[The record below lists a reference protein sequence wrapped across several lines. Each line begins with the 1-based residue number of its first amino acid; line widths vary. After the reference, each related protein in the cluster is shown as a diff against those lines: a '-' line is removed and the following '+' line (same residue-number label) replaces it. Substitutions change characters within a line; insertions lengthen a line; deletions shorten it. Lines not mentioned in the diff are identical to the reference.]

1 MIFIAMPTMHDTE
14 LEPTI
19 LNALLKAQKPEQL
32 VFGIRYLTSNEEDVQ
47 AFKTLQGRYGRKIRG
62 FADLITNTNRLD
74 KIGTGHARK
83 AVSTL
88 YGGERFILSIDSHT
102 LFADNWD
109 FELKKLL
116 RESKEETQNDKTIL
130 TAYGARYKYVDGER
144 QFLSNHLYPYMG
156 WEENWNLDMYP
167 FLDRPVWEAS
177 LPWMVKDMK
186 EGMPKFLPCPKFA
199 YNFAFSDRMFLRG
212 EDTEV
217 VIMEEDILK
226 TWKLLNQGW
235 ELVFPNTEEPIIGHL
250 YLTEIIN
257 HANNGAGTRA
267 FYQNFISEEEKAML
281 LQKEKENVIR
291 YYNDPLLKDTINK
304 YEEWIKAKFMQQSLH
319 NNYIPTEWF
328 QNVGR

>member
-32 VFGIRYLTSNEEDVQ
+32 VFGIRYLTSNEEDIQ
-47 AFKTLQGRYGRKIRG
+47 AFKTLQGRYGKKIRG
-62 FADLITNTNRLD
+62 FADLITKDNTLE

-102 LFADNWD
+102 LFTDNWD
-109 FELKKLL
+109 YKLKKLL

-130 TAYGARYKYVDGER
+130 TAYGARYKYINGER
-144 QFLSNHLYPYMG
+144 KFLSNHLFPYMG
-156 WEENWNLDMYP
+156 FQE
-167 FLDRPVWEAS
+167 
-177 LPWMVKDMK
+177 DMK
-186 EGMPKFLPCPKFA
+186 EGMPKFLPCPKFS

-217 VIMEEDILK
+217 VIMEENILK

-250 YLTEIIN
+250 YLNEIIN

-267 FYQNFISEEEKAML
+267 FYQDFISPEEQASL

-291 YYNDPLLKDTINK
+291 YYNDPLLKDTIDK
-304 YEEWIKAKFMQQSLH
+304 YEEWIKEKFMQPSLN